1 MEMEEKMFQKNRKK
15 GANKGSH
22 RRMDRVWLG
31 HQKEVSL
38 PHATLLPS
46 LCQLPLTGCT
56 LGVALFTTIS
66 KVAEWDRVKHSP

>member
-1 MEMEEKMFQKNRKK
+1 MEEKMFQKNGKK
-15 GANKGSH
+15 GANKGSQ
-22 RRMDRVWLG
+22 RRMDRVRLG

-38 PHATLLPS
+38 PHATPLTQVS
-46 LCQLPLTGCT
+46 AQLPLTGCT